1 MGGLLF
7 GLCRR
12 DQLTL
17 ILKVDLAARLALN
30 LLLNPC
36 AYAAG
41 PMLAGLIYILLE
53 LAVFGAAGS
62 VCARRLP
69 WPEGQKPHPWLYS
82 LGPTGCPLPPAGS
95 WRNICQACSASKA
108 WNL

>member
-30 LLLNPC
+30 LLLNLC

-41 PMLAGLIYILLE
+41 PMLAGLAYI
-53 LAVFGAAGS
+53 
-62 VCARRLP
+62 P
-69 WPEGQKPHPWLYS
+69 
-82 LGPTGCPLPPAGS
+82 
-95 WRNICQACSASKA
+95 
-108 WNL
+108 